1 MLADQN
7 FSRQEKSTSRAG
19 VQVPLPK
26 SAEFARTYIGQPHE
40 DIDAQAHEAIDA
52 VAAVV
57 LGAQASLNKSC
68 AVLVRASHF
77 ISNRQGDSCL
87 ANAGWSDNRDK
98 STSLQSTAYHRND
111 IGAAD
116 RPGEPVG

>member
-57 LGAQASLNKSC
+57 LGAQASLNWLRVQPSD
-68 AVLVRASHF
+68 LEEVREALNS
-77 ISNRQGDSCL
+77 IANNGKRAAEIVRRLQGL
-87 ANAGWSDNRDK
+87 AKKVPKAES
-98 STSLQSTAYHRND
+98 Y
-111 IGAAD
+111 
-116 RPGEPVG
+116 